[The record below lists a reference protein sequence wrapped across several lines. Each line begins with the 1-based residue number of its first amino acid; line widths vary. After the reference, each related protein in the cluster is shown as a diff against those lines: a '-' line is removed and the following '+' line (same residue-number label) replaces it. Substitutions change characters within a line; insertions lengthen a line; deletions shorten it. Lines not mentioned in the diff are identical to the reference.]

1 MNLIKEK
8 NRLLRLY
15 RIIIFTLIFI
25 SSAYVL
31 AYDEEQVRN
40 TNERVQLI
48 AKGEIKLD
56 KSPYSVA
63 NVRFSSPNPEL
74 LTPPP
79 ASKYY
84 ETISPKKLIKLR
96 FPPQH
101 YRQKKFGKQK
111 IRQTYAS
118 DTKGRGVSF
127 NKDINGVKRFCNT
140 NATTHFCN
148 REGETTIRYMGNTP
162 RRHSREIDYRD
173 KNIFHKKLESEK
185 FTQQLLKQPKR

>member
-15 RIIIFTLIFI
+15 RIVIFTLIFI

-56 KSPYSVA
+56 KSAYSVA

-74 LTPPP
+74 
-79 ASKYY
+79 
-84 ETISPKKLIKLR
+84 
-96 FPPQH
+96 
-101 YRQKKFGKQK
+101 
-111 IRQTYAS
+111 
-118 DTKGRGVSF
+118 
-127 NKDINGVKRFCNT
+127 
-140 NATTHFCN
+140 
-148 REGETTIRYMGNTP
+148 
-162 RRHSREIDYRD
+162 
-173 KNIFHKKLESEK
+173 
-185 FTQQLLKQPKR
+185 